1 MRYNTLRFFSL
12 AAAVNLLLV
21 LFPLA
26 AARAADTTVSITTTL
41 APKAATVQVGD
52 TVSWVNDDSERHRIR
67 SISGPEEFDS
77 GNLDPG
83 ESFTFNFA
91 FEGTY
96 SYIDDRDEDDT
107 AYHGTITV
115 SSEPV
120 DPPGGTTLPPPSQG
134 DVEIIDDAYRPAT
147 FTIAEGGTVRW
158 VNRDRDHPLTARAR
172 SWDSGIFDVGGTY
185 QRTFPVAGTYA
196 YFCILHPD
204 MLGTIVVTGDGG
216 QPPPT
221 TAPPPTTVPPPPPPP
236 PSGTDVTIID
246 NAFTPRSISVAVG
259 TTLSWA
265 NVGIAP
271 HTVTSS
277 SGGFDSG
284 FLFTGDTYQRT
295 FNAAG
300 AFDYICTIHPEMTGT
315 VTVSGDGGG
324 VPPPPR
330 PPTTTVPPPPPP
342 SGSGDVQI
350 VDNAF
355 TPRSYSVAV
364 GSTVRWVNAGAL
376 PHTVTSNAGGF
387 DSGFVMA
394 GQTYQRTFNAAGTYD
409 YICTLHPEMTGTI
422 TVGAGGT
429 PPPVTPQDPEGP
441 PGASGTQGA
450 GPADV
455 SILDNAYE
463 PAILEAA
470 TGQTITWQNDGVLP
484 HTVTATDSSF
494 DSSFMVPGAVYQ
506 LSFGAPGEYAY
517 FCTVHPEMT
526 GVVVVT
532 GEATGDGPVVPVST
546 TSDDASSPTPL
557 SESETSSSNEVGAVR
572 NVRLEDNFFSPADIT
587 VDVGDTVIWRNGGQ
601 LPHTAT
607 DRGGEFD
614 SGFVEPGKEFEVTFD
629 SVGQYEYFC
638 TIHPEMVGTITVQ
651 ERRAP
656 VAAGIAPSTTGAS
669 SLSIAIALS
678 MSIVVAMGLF
688 TLGMARFARMADAE
702 RGTVRPA
709 G

>member
-1 MRYNTLRFFSL
+1 
-12 AAAVNLLLV
+12 
-21 LFPLA
+21 
-26 AARAADTTVSITTTL
+26 
-41 APKAATVQVGD
+41 
-52 TVSWVNDDSERHRIR
+52 
-67 SISGPEEFDS
+67 
-77 GNLDPG
+77 
-83 ESFTFNFA
+83 
-91 FEGTY
+91 
-96 SYIDDRDEDDT
+96 
-107 AYHGTITV
+107 
-115 SSEPV
+115 
-120 DPPGGTTLPPPSQG
+120 
-134 DVEIIDDAYRPAT
+134 
-147 FTIAEGGTVRW
+147 VR
-158 VNRDRDHPLTARAR
+158 
-172 SWDSGIFDVGGTY
+172 
-185 QRTFPVAGTYA
+185 
-196 YFCILHPD
+196 
-204 MLGTIVVTGDGG
+204 
-216 QPPPT
+216 
-221 TAPPPTTVPPPPPPP
+221 
-236 PSGTDVTIID
+236 
-246 NAFTPRSISVAVG
+246 
-259 TTLSWA
+259 
-265 NVGIAP
+265 
-271 HTVTSS
+271 
-277 SGGFDSG
+277 
-284 FLFTGDTYQRT
+284 
-295 FNAAG
+295 
-300 AFDYICTIHPEMTGT
+300 
-315 VTVSGDGGG
+315 
-324 VPPPPR
+324 
-330 PPTTTVPPPPPP
+330 
-342 SGSGDVQI
+342 I

-409 YICTLHPEMTGTI
+409 YICT
-422 TVGAGGT
+422 
-429 PPPVTPQDPEGP
+429 
-441 PGASGTQGA
+441 GA